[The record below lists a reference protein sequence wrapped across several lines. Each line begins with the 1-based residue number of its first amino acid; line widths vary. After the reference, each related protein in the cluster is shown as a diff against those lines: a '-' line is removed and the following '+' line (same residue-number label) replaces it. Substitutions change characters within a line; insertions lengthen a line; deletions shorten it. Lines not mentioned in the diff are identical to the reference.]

1 MLSRNILTSLTELN
15 HRPLTTC
22 FFPDRKE
29 RIARR
34 LEGIESD
41 VPPVLVPGGLVANRM
56 LEEDPPR
63 YTRAS
68 DPCEPRMMGE
78 NAASKKAR
86 HSDILTLQDVY

>member
-1 MLSRNILTSLTELN
+1 MPFVS
-15 HRPLTTC
+15 
-22 FFPDRKE
+22 DRKE

-41 VPPVLVPGGLVANRM
+41 APPALVPGGLVANRM

-68 DPCEPRMMGE
+68 DHCEPCVMGKHGTVHCRD
-78 NAASKKAR
+78 S
-86 HSDILTLQDVY
+86 